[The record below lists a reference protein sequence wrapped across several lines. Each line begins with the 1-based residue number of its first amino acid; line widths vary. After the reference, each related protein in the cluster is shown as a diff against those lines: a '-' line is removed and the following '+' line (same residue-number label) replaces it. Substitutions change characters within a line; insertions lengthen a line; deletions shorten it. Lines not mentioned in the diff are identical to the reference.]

1 MDFHRKL
8 CNTRVLDPACGSGN
22 FLDPALEHMKRLEG
36 EVLETLVSLGET
48 QQALEHTGLTV
59 DPHQLLG
66 IEVNPRAA
74 VVADLVLWIGYLQW
88 HFRTRGD
95 AQPPIPV
102 IRNFHNIEHRD
113 ALLTW
118 SQKVAAVDEDGS
130 EITQWDGVTFKENL
144 ATGKQV
150 PDDTARRKVYRYL
163 DAKPAKWPKA
173 DFIVGNPPFIGARY
187 IRKALGDGYVEMLRA
202 QYDTVSKT
210 CDFVMYW

>member
-1 MDFHRKL
+1 
-8 CNTRVLDPACGSGN
+8 
-22 FLDPALEHMKRLEG
+22 MKRLEG

-66 IEVNPRAA
+66 TEVNPRAA

-88 HFRTRGD
+88 HFRNRGD

-163 DAKPAKWPKA
+163 DAKRAKWPKL
-173 DFIVGNPPFIGARY
+173 IS
-187 IRKALGDGYVEMLRA
+187 L
-202 QYDTVSKT
+202 
-210 CDFVMYW
+210 